1 MGNAN
6 PEKEHIKLWILEQER
21 QKDRANALKKKTQK
35 SREDDLEDKNHCSK
49 CKKGFQE
56 PKLVYVCPHCLNA
69 IEKETKTGCRY
80 WFGYLYQK
88 DRTESVPQEC
98 VECAKVMECML
109 SEEHSQIAVTEI
121 SKWY

>member
-1 MGNAN
+1 MRNADPKN
-6 PEKEHIKLWILEQER
+6 EHIKLWILELER
-21 QKDRANALKKKTQK
+21 QKNRANALKGKAQK
-35 SREDDLEDKNHCSK
+35 SREGDLEDNHRCSK

-69 IEKETKTGCRY
+69 IDEKMKTGCRY

-88 DRTESVPQEC
+88 DKTESVPQEC
-98 VECAKVMECML
+98 VECEKVMECML
-109 SEEHSQIAVTEI
+109 SEEHSQVAVTEI